1 MISKNDPDYVF
12 DEYKGY
18 LIASHKNNVLQKSI
32 ENIIIVYDKL
42 EFPDYG
48 FYIGLDDSK
57 GIGYRE
63 MDPVNIEDARSY
75 IDWLSEVTK
84 KNELKPDNSVSLPVK
99 IKEVVGQILSD
110 LTLKRQ
116 ENKELLDK
124 GKPTFDN
131 SGKSEGPK
139 F

>member
-12 DEYKGY
+12 DEYKGC
-18 LIASHKNNVLQKSI
+18 LIASHKNNVPQKSI
-32 ENIIIVYDKL
+32 ENVIIVYDKL
-42 EFPDYG
+42 DFPDYG

-63 MDPVNIEDARSY
+63 MNPVNIEDAKSY

-84 KNELKPDNSVSLPVK
+84 KNVLKPDSSVSLPVK
-99 IKEVVGQILSD
+99 IKEVVSQILSD

-116 ENKELLDK
+116 ENKEMLSQ
-124 GKPTFDN
+124 T
-131 SGKSEGPK
+131 KSRKKMWRGM
-139 F
+139 